1 MLQAFK
7 GVHPRVDAS
16 AFVHERA
23 TVIGDVTIGPGASV
37 WPGAVLR
44 GDDGPIVIGAN
55 TSIQDGTI
63 IHATEGLSRTTVGA
77 RVTVGHQ
84 VVLHGCTIGD
94 DSLIGMGAIV
104 LDEAVIEAWAFVA
117 AGTLVAPGKRVPTG
131 QMMMGNPG
139 KLVRAL
145 TDRDRAWITHSWN
158 AYAKRTREY
167 LAELATSRPS
177 GPEGGG

>member
-1 MLQAFK
+1 MLQSFR
-7 GVHPRVDAS
+7 GVHPRVDPT

-23 TVIGDVTIGPGASV
+23 TLIGDVEIGPGASV

-44 GDDGPIVIGAN
+44 GDDGPIVIGADS
-55 TSIQDGTI
+55 SIQDGTI

-94 DSLIGMGAIV
+94 DCLIGMGSIV
-104 LDEAVIEAWAFVA
+104 LDEAVVEAWAFVA

-145 TDRDRAWITHSWN
+145 TDKDRAWITHSWN

-167 LAELATSRPS
+167 LAELASR
-177 GPEGGG
+177 

>member
-1 MLQAFK
+1 MLQSFR
-7 GVHPRVDAS
+7 GVHPRVDPT

-23 TVIGDVTIGPGASV
+23 TLIGDVEIGPGASV

-44 GDDGPIVIGAN
+44 GDDGPIVVGAN
-55 TSIQDGTI
+55 SSIQDGTI

-94 DSLIGMGAIV
+94 DCLIGMGSIV
-104 LDEAVIEAWAFVA
+104 LDEAVVEAWAFVA

-145 TDRDRAWITHSWN
+145 TDKDRAWITHSWN

-167 LAELATSRPS
+167 LAELASR
-177 GPEGGG
+177 

>member
-1 MLQAFK
+1 MLQSFR
-7 GVHPRVDAS
+7 GVHPRVDPT

-23 TVIGDVTIGPGASV
+23 TLIGDVEIGPGSSV

-63 IHATEGLSRTTVGA
+63 IHATEGLSRTTVGS

-94 DSLIGMGAIV
+94 DCLIGMGSIV
-104 LDEAVIEAWAFVA
+104 LDEAVVEAWAFVA

-145 TDRDRAWITHSWN
+145 TDKDRAWITHSWN

-167 LAELATSRPS
+167 LAELASR
-177 GPEGGG
+177 

>member
-7 GVHPRVDAS
+7 GVAPRVAPG
-16 AFVHERA
+16 AFVHAQA
-23 TVIGDVTIGPGASV
+23 TLIGDVTIARGASV

-44 GDDGPIVIGAN
+44 GDDGPIVIGEDS
-55 TSIQDGTI
+55 SIQDGTV

-77 RVTVGHQ
+77 RVTVGHR

-94 DSLIGMGAIV
+94 DCLIGMGSIV
-104 LDEAVIEAWAFVA
+104 LDEAVVESWAFVA
-117 AGTLVAPGKRVPTG
+117 AGTLVAPGKRVPMG

-145 TDRDRAWITHSWN
+145 TDKDRAWITHSWN
-158 AYAKRTREY
+158 AYAKRTREF
-167 LAELATSRPS
+167 LAELAAEHAEFA
-177 GPEGGG
+177 GLK

>member
-1 MLQAFK
+1 MLQSFR
-7 GVHPRVDAS
+7 GVHPRVDPT

-23 TVIGDVTIGPGASV
+23 TLIGDVEIGPGSSV

-63 IHATEGLSRTTVGA
+63 IHATEGLSRTTVGS

-94 DSLIGMGAIV
+94 DCLIGMGSIV
-104 LDEAVIEAWAFVA
+104 LDEAVVEAWAFVA
-117 AGTLVAPGKRVPTG
+117 AGALVAPGKRVPTG

-145 TDRDRAWITHSWN
+145 TDKDRAWISHSWN

-167 LAELATSRPS
+167 LAELASR
-177 GPEGGG
+177 

>member
-1 MLQAFK
+1 MLQSFR
-7 GVHPRVDAS
+7 GVHPRVDPT

-23 TVIGDVTIGPGASV
+23 TLIGDVEIGPGSSV

-63 IHATEGLSRTTVGA
+63 IHATEGLSRTTVGS

-94 DSLIGMGAIV
+94 DCLIGMGSIV
-104 LDEAVIEAWAFVA
+104 LDEAVVEAWAFIA
-117 AGTLVAPGKRVPTG
+117 AGALVAPGKRVPTG

-145 TDRDRAWITHSWN
+145 TDKDRAWISHSWN

-167 LAELATSRPS
+167 LAELASR
-177 GPEGGG
+177 

>member
-1 MLQAFK
+1 MLQSFR
-7 GVHPRVDAS
+7 GVHPRVDKA

-23 TVIGDVTIGPGASV
+23 TLIGDVEIGPGASV

-55 TSIQDGTI
+55 SSIQDGTI

-94 DSLIGMGAIV
+94 DCLIGMGSIV
-104 LDEAVIEAWAFVA
+104 LDEAVVEAWAFVA

-145 TDRDRAWITHSWN
+145 TDKDRAWITHSWN

-167 LAELATSRPS
+167 LAELASR
-177 GPEGGG
+177 

>member
-1 MLQAFK
+1 MLQSFR
-7 GVHPRVDAS
+7 GVHPRVDPT

-23 TVIGDVTIGPGASV
+23 TLIGDVEIGPGASV

-55 TSIQDGTI
+55 SSIQDGTI

-94 DSLIGMGAIV
+94 DCLIGMGSIV
-104 LDEAVIEAWAFVA
+104 LDEAVVEAWAFVA

-145 TDRDRAWITHSWN
+145 TDKDRAWITHSWS

-167 LAELATSRPS
+167 LGELAS
-177 GPEGGG
+177 G